1 MIFIRLV
8 TIQPIEVLEILK
20 KRGRYVCD
28 IKRTT
33 HRDYDEYSFR
43 DVYDW
48 LAAQMVTRIGQPP
61 DGVYYPVWAWYR
73 NDDDY
78 QSWGD
83 AGCKYAEIALEIEP
97 WRVVLSDNDAWNSVI
112 GHCPVIYEEDDEK
125 WNAEWERCMKIGKN
139 AIEATWPKIFRS
151 DVPYVQATFWE
162 LLKSDIVD
170 VKVFTSKGYEQ

>member
-1 MIFIRLV
+1 MYMIGSQPKWSHVSVNRRMACIIQSGRGIAMM
-8 TIQPIEVLEILK
+8 TIINL
-20 KRGRYVCD
+20 G
-28 IKRTT
+28 
-33 HRDYDEYSFR
+33 
-43 DVYDW
+43 
-48 LAAQMVTRIGQPP
+48 
-61 DGVYYPVWAWYR
+61 
-73 NDDDY
+73 
-78 QSWGD
+78 GD

>member
-28 IKRTT
+28 IKRTA

-48 LAAQMVTRIGQPP
+48 LAAQI
-61 DGVYYPVWAWYR
+61 
-73 NDDDY
+73 
-78 QSWGD
+78 
-83 AGCKYAEIALEIEP
+83 KYAEIALEIEP